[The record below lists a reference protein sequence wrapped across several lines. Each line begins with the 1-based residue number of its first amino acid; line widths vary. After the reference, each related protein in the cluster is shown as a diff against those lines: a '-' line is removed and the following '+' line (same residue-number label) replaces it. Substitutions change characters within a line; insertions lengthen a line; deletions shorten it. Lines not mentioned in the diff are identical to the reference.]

1 MAGPLWW
8 SLGVEE
14 SSLLHECI
22 KGIKDGRGGR
32 GSSEPRSVKGLSPEV
47 HRPAGVDK
55 EEERPGLTE
64 GGGDQF
70 TQPPQHTHPWTSP
83 LFFGRIHSPT
93 SHRSGM
99 AMLLIE
105 SPLSP
110 CMVVP
115 EEHPPP
121 RPARFFPFSRF
132 PTLGGGAGQASEKGW
147 PWSAR
152 HWTGR
157 AGLEQQE
164 EQRWPWSQPP
174 PQGRSHHIRPQ
185 PPLCQAPSGGVFM
198 GRGYWKQ
205 PSRGFAGLKH
215 LGLVAHCL
223 RGQGCSSSQYLL
235 LSYRWRGEGS

>member
-1 MAGPLWW
+1 MAGLLWW

-55 EEERPGLTE
+55 EEERPGLME

-132 PTLGGGAGQASEKGW
+132 PTLGGGQVRPQRRDGHGQQG
-147 PWSAR
+147 
-152 HWTGR
+152 TGR
-157 AGLEQQE
+157 AG
-164 EQRWPWSQPP
+164 RDWSSKKSSA
-174 PQGRSHHIRPQ
+174 GRGASHLRKGVVITSALNLLFAK
-185 PPLCQAPSGGVFM
+185 PPLEEYSWEGGT
-198 GRGYWKQ
+198 GN
-205 PSRGFAGLKH
+205 SH
-215 LGLVAHCL
+215 LGGL
-223 RGQGCSSSQYLL
+223 RV
-235 LSYRWRGEGS
+235 